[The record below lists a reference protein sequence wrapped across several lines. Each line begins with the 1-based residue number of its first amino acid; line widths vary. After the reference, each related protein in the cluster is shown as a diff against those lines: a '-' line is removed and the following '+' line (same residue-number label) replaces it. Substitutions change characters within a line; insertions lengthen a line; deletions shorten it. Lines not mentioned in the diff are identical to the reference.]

1 MYSDTVVELEGVNG
15 EWATLAGPE
24 AGDRGIWLSNNG
36 LKGIY
41 DAKVH
46 VVYEEPGNYPG
57 SRFLSSRIMR
67 RDIVFGAEIMNDDYY
82 GGENSWLS
90 RDSFWRQMWSYDKD
104 SFLYI
109 TTPESGT
116 RCLKIRLGD
125 DGIDVNTDTDPKLN
139 TSNLAKMSCI
149 SGDPFWYED
158 DVVYPLVTKKDTRF
172 TPSSTATK
180 NPTETL
186 TFVVDPADGKGGVNP
201 TDQMIWLK
209 WTVPASQLPAADAG
223 SLAQSPYTQFTVPDY
238 SFDNGP
244 DAGRRI
250 KTPGLINGEDCV
262 IDTDP
267 RVEQFTAAN
276 GSPVWSRTG
285 GVRFV
290 YPVPPWTKNDTFK
303 VDVSGCAPG
312 QMVTLRLPRP
322 WSRPWGLEA

>member
-1 MYSDTVVELEGVNG
+1 MFSDTVVELEGVNG
-15 EWATLAGPE
+15 EWATLAGPD
-24 AGDRGIWLSNNG
+24 AGDMGFWLSDKG

-41 DAKVH
+41 DAPVH
-46 VVYEEPGNYPG
+46 VVYEEPGNFPG
-57 SRFLSSRIMR
+57 SRYLSNRILR
-67 RDIVFGAEIMNDDYY
+67 RDIVFAVEILNDDMY

-90 RDSFWRQMWSYDKD
+90 RDSFWRRMWAFDKD

-109 TTPESGT
+109 TTKESGT
-116 RCLKIRLGD
+116 RCLKIRLGEAPD
-125 DGIDVNTDTDPKLN
+125 IDIDTDPKLK
-139 TSNLAKMSCI
+139 TANLAKMTCI

-158 DVVYPLVTKKDTRF
+158 DVVYPAITKKDTRF
-172 TPSSTATK
+172 APSTATN

-186 TFVVDPADGKGGVNP
+186 TFTVDPSDGKGGLNP
-201 TDQMIWLK
+201 TDQDIWLK
-209 WTVPASQLPAADAG
+209 WTLPASQQPAAAAG
-223 SLAQSPYTQFTVPDY
+223 SLAQSPYTQFTIPDY

-244 DAGRRI
+244 DANRRI

-276 GSPVWSRTG
+276 GAPVWSRTG

-290 YPVPPWTKNDTFK
+290 HPVPAWTKNETFK
-303 VDVSGCAPG
+303 VDVSGCAPK